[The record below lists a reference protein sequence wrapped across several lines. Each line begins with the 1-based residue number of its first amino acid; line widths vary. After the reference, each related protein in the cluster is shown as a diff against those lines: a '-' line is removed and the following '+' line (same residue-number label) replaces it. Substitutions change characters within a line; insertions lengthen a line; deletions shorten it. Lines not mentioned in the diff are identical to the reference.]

1 MKGVILAGD
10 SGDKLFPLSLGVPKQ
25 LLPIFD
31 KPMIYYPIEILAKAG
46 ITDLLVITS
55 PNQQKAFIDTLGDG
69 HNLNVRITYAIQ
81 QKPEGIA
88 QAITIAGYFVGIDQV
103 CLITGDTLIFG
114 KPFLAQ
120 LGKAIKAASKS
131 ANATI
136 FVADH
141 VDGEQYGKLLVD
153 QTSRDKKL
161 VGVGNNTSGE
171 FNISGIYVY
180 PNNVISKV
188 KDIRLSERNRY
199 EILDVNRKY
208 LDENKLQIQK
218 LDSNCIWL
226 DTNSPEN
233 ILKCSLYVQAHKN
246 EI

>member
-31 KPMIYYPIEILAKAG
+31 KPMIFYPIEILAKAG

-55 PNQQKAFIDTLGDG
+55 PTQQKAFVDTLGDG
-69 HNLNVRITYAIQ
+69 HNLNVRIAYAIQ

-88 QAITIAGYFVGIDQV
+88 QAITIASDFIGIDQV

-136 FVADH
+136 FVTDH
-141 VDGEQYGKLLVD
+141 NDGEQYGKLLVE
-153 QTSRDKKL
+153 QNSRDKKL
-161 VGVGNNTSGE
+161 VGIGNNISGE

>member
-55 PNQQKAFIDTLGDG
+55 PTQQKAFVDTLGDG
-69 HNLNVRITYAIQ
+69 HNLNVLITYAIQ

-88 QAITIAGYFVGIDQV
+88 QAITIASDFIGIDQV

-141 VDGEQYGKLLVD
+141 VDGEQYGKLLVG
-153 QTSRDKKL
+153 QTPSDKQL
-161 VGVGNNTSGE
+161 IGIGE
-171 FNISGIYVY
+171 
-180 PNNVISKV
+180 
-188 KDIRLSERNRY
+188 
-199 EILDVNRKY
+199 KY
-208 LDENKLQIQK
+208 Y
-218 LDSNCIWL
+218 S
-226 DTNSPEN
+226 
-233 ILKCSLYVQAHKN
+233 
-246 EI
+246 

>member
-55 PNQQKAFIDTLGDG
+55 NTQQKAFVDTLGDG

-88 QAITIAGYFVGIDQV
+88 QAITIASDFIGIDQV

-141 VDGEQYGKLLVD
+141 VDGEQYGKLLVG
-153 QTSRDKKL
+153 QTPSDKQL
-161 VGVGNNTSGE
+161 IGIGENTARE
-171 FNISGIYVY
+171 FYISGIYVY
-180 PNNVISKV
+180 PNNVEPDVTTFAPSRISTAAPV
-188 KDIRLSERNRY
+188 MLVVTLMVPSVATNFSDFFRPPETLINTRLTGCE
-199 EILDVNRKY
+199 
-208 LDENKLQIQK
+208 
-218 LDSNCIWL
+218 
-226 DTNSPEN
+226 
-233 ILKCSLYVQAHKN
+233 
-246 EI
+246 